1 MSPLFI
7 FYVYLVCF
15 IKMNINIFGSTGII
29 GSKSL
34 AIVKKYYPDIKVNL
48 LVANTSHLKLI
59 SQTIRYKPKFISIKN
74 EDNIQLIRKKIN
86 NLGTKIIK
94 YDQINVYLKS
104 TKSHY
109 TILSISGYHALYFL
123 ENIALNTRFLGLVN
137 KECVVSAGHLFKK
150 FYKKNSNFKI
160 YPLDSE
166 HFSLNINLKN
176 LAINDYKNIFITA
189 SGGPFFSNKNINL
202 KTIKFKDA
210 IKHPKWKMGYKNSID
225 SATLANKC
233 LELIEA
239 HYLFSIPFSKL
250 KILIHPESLVHSIV
264 EYSDLTSN
272 LNSFYPDM
280 FIPIFNFFD
289 KNHITKSEI
298 IKVKKFNF
306 SNVKSLNFFE
316 VDDNQFPVYKI
327 FKKLNKHSPADLI
340 KFNCANQFAVDLF
353 KDSKIEY
360 DQIPFF
366 INKAMKIKSIYPVNN
381 IKNIIKFQNVFNK
394 KLILQYED

>member
-1 MSPLFI
+1 MPALFA
-7 FYVYLVCF
+7 FYVYLVFF
-15 IKMNINIFGSTGII
+15 ISMNINIFGSTGII

-34 AIVKKYYPDIKVNL
+34 IIVKKYYPDIKINL
-48 LVANTSHLKLI
+48 LVANNNYLKLI
-59 SQTIRYKPKFISIKN
+59 SQTIKYKPKFISIKN
-74 EDNIQLIRKKIN
+74 EDNIEFIKYKI
-86 NLGTKIIK
+86 LKMGTKILK
-94 YDQINVYLKS
+94 YDHINDYLKS
-104 TKSHY
+104 TKSDY

-123 ENIALNTRFLGLVN
+123 ENIALNTRLLGLVN

-166 HFSLNINLKN
+166 HFSLKHNFENLDN
-176 LAINDYKNIFITA
+176 NGYKNIFITA
-189 SGGPFFSNKNINL
+189 SGGPFYSKKNINL
-202 KTIKFKDA
+202 KKIKFKEA

-250 KILIHPESLVHSIV
+250 KILIHPESLIHSIV
-264 EYSDLTSN
+264 ENSNFTST

-280 FIPIFNFFD
+280 FIPIFNFFYN
-289 KNHITKSEI
+289 NHNTKSDHFEI
-298 IKVKKFNF
+298 KKFNF
-306 SNVKSLNFFE
+306 ANVKSLNFHE
-316 VDDNQFPVYKI
+316 VDETQFPIYKI
-327 FKKLNKHSPADLI
+327 FKKLNKYSPADLI

-360 DQIPFF
+360 DQIPLV
-366 INKAMKIKSIYPVNN
+366 INKAMKIKSNYPVNN
-381 IKNIIKFQNVFNK
+381 IKNIIKFQDVFNK
-394 KLILQYED
+394 KLVSQYEN